1 MSATAVLPQPRASLR
16 AIALAAF
23 IYLLAWSLLPPLF
36 SASLPLDV
44 VESLSWGREWQW
56 GYYKH
61 PPLAPWI
68 LELSYR
74 AFGWVG
80 PFLLSQLFIAATLWI
95 VWRMGCRLMSRERAF
110 MGMLLTMGVAYYTR
124 PALEFNHN
132 IAQMPFWAAL
142 GWCLLAA
149 LQDGRLRQWALLGA
163 VAGLG
168 MMTKYSVGALLAVM
182 ALYLLA
188 TPARRVLLRPGPWL
202 ALAVMALVF
211 APHLHWLWQSGWLPM
226 AYAKGRAATESANAR
241 LDALGFMV
249 TQLLNHL
256 PLALIVLV
264 ALLRSRAQRRASGP
278 DTAGWRL
285 HCGMPGYLLALALG
299 PALLVTVMGMVV
311 GLRLRDMW
319 GVPMWVFSGLL
330 VAAWLPAHWLAV
342 MRPRLLRGLAVWLV
356 LISLLS
362 GAFLAYGAQWRKRPA
377 RTDWPQAALAQQAQS
392 VWQAHS
398 QCALDS
404 VSGDYWS
411 VGLIAAQLPGRPSVF
426 IAGDERFSPW
436 ITPQRLREHGT
447 LWVWLDGDTATEPP
461 PMVVRAQAEAG
472 LVVQQGQWQTAW
484 PYKGAAAPLTVR
496 WRTYVPAG
504 CVRTS
509 SS

>member
-1 MSATAVLPQPRASLR
+1 MQATASLPQPRHPLW
-16 AIALAAF
+16 AIALAAV
-23 IYLLAWSLLPPLF
+23 IYVLAWSVAPPLL

-61 PPLAPWI
+61 PPLAPWL

-74 AFGWVG
+74 AFGRVG
-80 PFLLSQLFIAATLWI
+80 PFLLSQLFIAATLWF
-95 VWRMGCRLMSRERAF
+95 VWLMGCRLMSRERAF
-110 MGMLLTMGVAYYTR
+110 VGMLLTMGVAYYTR

-132 IAQMPFWAAL
+132 IAQMPFWAGL

-149 LQDGRLRQWALLGA
+149 LQEGRLRHWALLGA
-163 VAGLG
+163 LAGLG
-168 MMTKYSVGALLAVM
+168 LITKYSAAALLAVM

-188 TPARRVLLRPGPWL
+188 SPSRSVLLRPGPWL
-202 ALAVMALVF
+202 ALAVLVLVF
-211 APHLHWLWQSGWLPM
+211 SPHLHWLWQSGWLPM
-226 AYAKGRAATESANAR
+226 AYAKGRAAAESASAR
-241 LDALGFMV
+241 LDALGFLV

-256 PLALIVLV
+256 PLAIIVLV
-264 ALLRSRAQRRASGP
+264 ALLRSRSQRRASGS
-278 DTAGWRL
+278 DSAGWRL
-285 HCGMPGYLLALALG
+285 QCSMPGYLLALALG
-299 PALLVTVMGMVV
+299 PALLVTSLGVSA

-362 GAFLAYGAQWRKRPA
+362 AAFLAYGAQWRKRPA
-377 RTDWPQAALAQQAQS
+377 RTDWPQAALAQQAHS

-411 VGLIAAQLPGRPSVF
+411 VGLIAAQLPQRPSVF
-426 IAGDERFSPW
+426 ITGDARFSPW
-436 ITPQRLREHGT
+436 ITPQRLRERGT
-447 LWVWLDGDTATEPP
+447 LWVWLDGDTDEGPP
-461 PMVVRAQAEAG
+461 PMVERAQAEAG
-472 LVVQQGQWQTAW
+472 LVVHHGQWQTEW
-484 PYKGAAAPLTVR
+484 PFKGAAAPLTMR
-496 WRTYVPAG
+496 WRTYVPAA
-504 CVRTS
+504 CVRPS
-509 SS
+509 

>member
-1 MSATAVLPQPRASLR
+1 MLAPASLPQPRASLG
-16 AIALAAF
+16 AIALAAV
-23 IYLLAWSLLPPLF
+23 IYFLAWSLLSPVL

-44 VESLSWGREWQW
+44 VESLSWGHEWQW

-80 PFLLSQLFIAATLWI
+80 PFLLSQLFIAATLWF
-95 VWRMGCRLMSRERAF
+95 VWRVGCRLMSRERAF
-110 MGMLLTMGVAYYTR
+110 MGTLLTMGVAYYTR

-142 GWCLLAA
+142 GLCLLAA
-149 LQDGRLRQWALLGA
+149 LQDGQLRHWALLGA

-168 MMTKYSVGALLAVM
+168 MMTKYSVGALLVVM
-182 ALYLLA
+182 SLYLLLA
-188 TPARRVLLRPGPWL
+188 PGRGVLLRPGPWL

-211 APHLHWLWQSGWLPM
+211 APHLHWLWQSGWLPLV
-226 AYAKGRAATESANAR
+226 YAKGRMAAASDNAR
-241 LDALGFMV
+241 LDALGFMA
-249 TQLLNHL
+249 TQLLNQL

-264 ALLRSRAQRRASGP
+264 ALLRSRVQRQAVGGEA
-278 DTAGWRL
+278 AGWRL
-285 HCGMPGYLLALALG
+285 HCSMPGYLLALALG
-299 PALLVTVMGMVV
+299 PTLLVTLLGVV
-311 GLRLRDMW
+311 TGLRLRDMW
-319 GVPMWVFSGLL
+319 GVPMWGFSGLL
-330 VAAWLPAHWLAV
+330 VAAWLPAPWLAV

-362 GAFLAYGAQWRKRPA
+362 GTFLAYGAQWRKRPA
-377 RTDWPQAALAQQAQS
+377 RTDWPQVALAQQAQS

-404 VSGDYWS
+404 VSGDYWTA
-411 VGLIAAQLPGRPSVF
+411 GLIAAQLPSRPSVF
-426 IAGDERFSPW
+426 ITGDARFSPW

-447 LWVWLDGDTATEPP
+447 LWMRLDGDSATEPP
-461 PMVVRAQAEAG
+461 PMVERAQAEVG
-472 LVVQQGQWQTAW
+472 LVVQQGQWQTDW
-484 PYKGAAAPLTVR
+484 PFKGEAAPLTMH
-496 WRTYVPAG
+496 WRAYVPAA
-504 CVRTS
+504 CVRPS
-509 SS
+509 